1 MNRPTLFLLHGLG
14 MSARFWDRQIA
25 ALGDAYDCVALDLPG
40 FGDAADATGITVEEM
55 VDWLAREIQ
64 VRAPAA
70 WMVVGHSMGGKLG
83 TLVAARAEAG
93 EPGLAG
99 LAGVVLLAASPPSPE
114 PMDDNQ
120 RDEMIQWFRESAPS
134 EEEATRFVEA
144 NIADELPPA
153 VMAQVVS
160 DVRRTSRNAWLG
172 WLERGSRE
180 DWSGAVGIIQA
191 PALIMAGGEDSDL
204 GEANQR
210 LLTMPYFANASFEVV
225 AHAAHFLPLEQPTDV
240 ADRIARHWRRVTAD
254 ETLSL
259 AVRRLIASDRTSGR
273 TRRILSDRLK
283 PMDGSP
289 RCLTASQLGVLGAL
303 VGRILPSCGD
313 ATDLARRIDATLA
326 AGVGDGWRFAA
337 LPCDRDAWRLGL
349 DTLAAPAIEYAAL
362 PPDMQDRWLEKMAVG
377 AADFGGDA
385 GLLSGDQMKLWF
397 EDVRAEVVRTWLS
410 HPLAMA
416 RIGYDGFANGGD
428 GRRKQGF
435 SRLAADDR
443 DAWQLSATGNSG
455 S

>member
-1 MNRPTLFLLHGLG
+1 VNRPTLFLLHGLG

-70 WMVVGHSMGGKLG
+70 WMVVGHSMGGKFG